1 MTSIR
6 LDKDLDSRLTRL
18 AALTGRTKSF
28 YIRRLIEDHIDE
40 LEDRF
45 IAEYRLENPADRMTS
60 RDMRQDLGLD
70 D

>member
-18 AALTGRTKSF
+18 ATLTGRTKSF

-45 IAEYRLENPADRMTS
+45 IAEHRLENPAERMTS
-60 RDMRQDLGLD
+60 RDMRRDLGLD